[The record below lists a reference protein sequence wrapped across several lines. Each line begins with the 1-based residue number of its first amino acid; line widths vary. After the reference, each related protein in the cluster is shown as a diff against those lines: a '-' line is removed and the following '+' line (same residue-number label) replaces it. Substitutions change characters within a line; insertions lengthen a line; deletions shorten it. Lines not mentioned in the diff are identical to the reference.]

1 MWGCGESNQDSS
13 VTYDMADE
21 VIQDTGVAI
30 DAGLNDDASGDQDAN
45 AASDSAVTEPPDL
58 GPKPLVTTAPIYEGA
73 IEVTTEI
80 YGQGQVHTSWMGPVD
95 VNSRH
100 DDVND
105 GIIDLKL
112 DVYEPVEAPSNRR
125 RC

>member
-1 MWGCGESNQDSS
+1 MTGTFKIGELTMMQKSLGTVLLSILMWGCGESNQDSS

-80 YGQGQVHTSWMGPVD
+80 YGQGTSSHNLDGPGGCELT
-95 VNSRH
+95 SR
-100 DDVND
+100 
-105 GIIDLKL
+105 
-112 DVYEPVEAPSNRR
+112 
-125 RC
+125 